1 MEYNSDT
8 TYLTTATQTAC
19 STQLLTLL
27 KKVLH
32 ILYKVKNVSLQDY
45 NKVNR
50 KKVTILRETYHTYRF
65 KNRKAHHENNF
76 SDI

>member
-1 MEYNSDT
+1 MEYTRNSDT

-50 KKVTILRETYHTYRF
+50 KKSD
-65 KNRKAHHENNF
+65 NF
-76 SDI
+76 ARNLSYISF